1 MNPLEV
7 LTAIA
12 TVFGFIYLLWALL
25 RAEDF

>member
-1 MNPLEV
+1 MNALEV
-7 LTAIA
+7 LTALA

>member
-1 MNPLEV
+1 MSAIEI

>member
-1 MNPLEV
+1 MNALEALTV
-7 LTAIA
+7 LA

>member
-1 MNPLEV
+1 MNAIEI

-12 TVFGFIYLLWALL
+12 ALFGFVYLLFALL